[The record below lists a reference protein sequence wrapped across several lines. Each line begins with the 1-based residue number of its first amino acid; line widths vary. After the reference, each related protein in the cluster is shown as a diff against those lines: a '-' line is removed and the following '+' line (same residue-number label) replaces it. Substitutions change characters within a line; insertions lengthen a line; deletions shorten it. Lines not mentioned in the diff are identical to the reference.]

1 MKLFVETVCLVVAFK
16 TDISCFKGYNSW
28 SSWSSYVKQESP
40 KGELG
45 LYLVSDNTNK
55 PMAILVSLFNFWKI
69 SNHYFVSD
77 KGYWCAKIHK
87 IIKKMAL

>member
-1 MKLFVETVCLVVAFK
+1 MESMIYQFKLVTE
-16 TDISCFKGYNSW
+16 GYTLPIGG
-28 SSWSSYVKQESP
+28 SYVKQESP

-77 KGYWCAKIHK
+77 KGY
-87 IIKKMAL
+87 